1 MDADVISSEVS
12 LTNETF
18 VVTNIVYPVMI
29 PFLSAGR
36 TGDQVTLID
45 VELRVVD
52 DKLCG
57 NPEGTKKNKMNK
69 SLHQKMNFL
78 KWNDTLKWL

>member
-1 MDADVISSEVS
+1 MISSEVS
-12 LTNETF
+12 LTNVTF

-45 VELRVVD
+45 VGLRVVD
-52 DKLCG
+52 DKSCG
-57 NPEGTKKNKMNK
+57 NPDGTKKE
-69 SLHQKMNFL
+69 
-78 KWNDTLKWL
+78 